1 MYVSAPVSH
10 TPVPCAQLPP
20 QPQSLLQRCHSTFTL
35 SCTGWKMVQW
45 HTRRECTYIFHDK
58 CLRHDVLIS
67 QDAPALAFHLNQP
80 ADNFRESLRAIK
92 EGASQHRQ
100 AVCPTSS
107 MLTMVLCCISVPCS
121 WALLPA
127 YGLVLALISTGA
139 ACRAALHVG
148 QPANHNILE

>member
-1 MYVSAPVSH
+1 MYVAAPVSH

-20 QPQSLLQRCHSTFTL
+20 HPQSLLQRCHSTFPL

-80 ADNFRESLRAIK
+80 ADNFREFLLAIK

-107 MLTMVLCCISVPCS
+107 HADDGTLLHKRALFLGLASGVWPGSGTHLHWGSLQGSTPC
-121 WALLPA
+121 
-127 YGLVLALISTGA
+127 GT
-139 ACRAALHVG
+139 AC
-148 QPANHNILE
+148 QPQHP